1 MLIFTLTTLTSGDIN
16 AAPIGTSSLS
26 SGELMGYGLLA
37 IGVIATA
44 LSSQRYLLLYALAGM
59 MYWLVIEGMQTVLT
73 STLPLSSWHGYVT
86 AMAISWLPF
95 CAWVIARIWRYDTV
109 SLTTKKRRAAAQSR
123 YIEHTPV
130 YDQYQ
135 PKFQ

>member
-1 MLIFTLTTLTSGDIN
+1 MFLFTLSTITGDLSS
-16 AAPIGTSSLS
+16 SSLGS
-26 SGELMGYGLLA
+26 QTVSISAILGYGLLA

-59 MYWLVIEGMQTVLT
+59 FYWLIIEGVQSALT
-73 STLPLSSWHGYVT
+73 FMLPLSSWHGYV
-86 AMAISWLPF
+86 AALGLSWIPV
-95 CAWVIARIWRYDTV
+95 CGWVIARALRHDTI
-109 SLTTKKRRAAAQSR
+109 SPATQQRKLAAKSR

-135 PKFQ
+135 PRFQ